1 VRRDALVA
9 LAGVVAFV
17 AVTAALAAGG
27 WLVDVD
33 LAVRE
38 WADAH
43 RPAAVEAVGRV
54 LNRLGQG
61 GALLGVSIGLAC
73 LLGLVRWHRGA
84 RWRSLGGGGA
94 PQRGAGGEA
103 LWPLLYVLAALALV
117 YPLVRVGKDLTARG
131 APNSPWPPEQAV
143 ALMGPQ
149 PPGGYA
155 AGYPGGHAVN
165 TIVWYGVLLLLFTA
179 LRHAY
184 DRAGPPRGLR
194 LAIRIGVPVVVA
206 TSNTYLSFHWLTDNL
221 AGLALGIAIDRVLN
235 LLWRRFGGPGGRLA
249 E

>member
-1 VRRDALVA
+1 MRRDALVA

-38 WADAH
+38 WAEGH
-43 RPAAVEAVGRV
+43 RPGAAEAVGRV

-61 GALLGVSIGLAC
+61 GALLGISIGLAC
-73 LLGLVRWHRGA
+73 LLGLVRWHRGT

-94 PQRGAGGEA
+94 PQRGAGGVA

-117 YPLVRVGKDLTARG
+117 YPLVRVGKELTARG
-131 APNSPWPPEQAV
+131 APSSPWSPEQAV
-143 ALMGPQ
+143 QLMGPQ
-149 PPGGYA
+149 PPGEYA

-165 TIVWYGVLLLLFTA
+165 TIVWYGVLLLLIAA
-179 LRHAY
+179 LLHAY
-184 DRAGPPRGLR
+184 GKPGPPRNLQ
-194 LAIRIGVPVVVA
+194 LAIRIAVPVVVA
-206 TSNTYLSFHWLTDNL
+206 ASNTYLSFHWLTDNL
-221 AGLALGIAIDRVLN
+221 AGLALGIVIDRVLSM
-235 LLWRRFGGPGGRLA
+235 LRRRFQ
-249 E
+249 